1 MTESNK
7 GKLAMRYQHFF
18 DPETFTF
25 TYVVDA
31 GPGTACAIIDS
42 VLNYDPKSGRTRTQ
56 SADEVIAYVKANN
69 LKTEWLLETHAHADH
84 LSAAP
89 YLKQALGGKIAI
101 GSAIKTVQGVFKKVF
116 NLEPTF
122 ALDGS
127 QFDCLFEPDEK
138 FTIGSIEAQ
147 AWHVPG
153 HTPADMAYVV
163 NHDTVFVGDTLFMPD
178 VGSARCDFPGGDAH
192 TLYASTRRIL
202 SLPPETKLM
211 MCHDYPPDGRAI
223 RAQTTV
229 AEERE
234 KNIHLHDG
242 VSESAFVT
250 MRTTRDQGLAMPTL
264 LLPSIQI
271 NIRAGHMPEAEDNGV
286 QYLKIPINAV

>member
-1 MTESNK
+1 
-7 GKLAMRYQHFF
+7 MRYQHFF

-25 TYVVDA
+25 THVIDA

-42 VLNYDPKSGRTRTQ
+42 VLNYDPKSGRTWTQ
-56 SADEVIAYVKANN
+56 SADEVIAYVTANQ

-101 GSAIKTVQGVFKKVF
+101 GSAIKTVQGVFKKIF

-127 QFDCLFEPDEK
+127 QFDHLFEPDET

-178 VGSARCDFPGGDAH
+178 VGSARCDFPGGNAH
-192 TLYASTRRIL
+192 MLYASTRRIL
-202 SLPPETKLM
+202 SLPPETKL
-211 MCHDYPPDGRAI
+211 DD
-223 RAQTTV
+223 
-229 AEERE
+229 
-234 KNIHLHDG
+234 
-242 VSESAFVT
+242 VS
-250 MRTTRDQGLAMPTL
+250 R
-264 LLPSIQI
+264 LP
-271 NIRAGHMPEAEDNGV
+271 A
-286 QYLKIPINAV
+286 